1 MIMTDKKDETIKFSI
16 TDIGKLLIRE
26 ANLNEGRFEV
36 AVGFKVGVGVVGPT
50 ENEALPGAI
59 FGVQDIGLSRVADD
73 AEGPMILDAAEIS
86 APKPAR
92 KSKKTS

>member
-1 MIMTDKKDETIKFSI
+1 MIMTDTKDKTIKFSI
-16 TDIGKLLIRE
+16 TEIGKLLIRE
-26 ANLNEGRFEV
+26 SKLNEGRFEV

-50 ENEALPGAI
+50 KNEVLPGAI

-73 AEGPMILDAAEIS
+73 AEGPMILDASEIS
-86 APKPAR
+86 AAKPTR

>member
-1 MIMTDKKDETIKFSI
+1 MTDKKDTTIKFSI
-16 TDIGKLLIRE
+16 TEIGKLLIRE
-26 ANLNEGRFEV
+26 AKLSEGRFEV

-73 AEGPMILDAAEIS
+73 AEGPMILDASEINS
-86 APKPAR
+86 PKPAR
-92 KSKKTS
+92 RSKKTS